1 MLYLVSVDGVLL
13 WKWNYFGMLYDKVS
27 GKVIL
32 FVNSKFVVC
41 KKIGYFDFFINYDV
55 YLGVRFGDK

>member
-1 MLYLVSVDGVLL
+1 MLL